1 MAAVNYAE
9 QYAKALA
16 QTYPYTLYFG
26 DLYNS
31 PNNSKYKVVDAKT
44 IKIPVM
50 TVNGRK
56 DADRDTIGTFSRNH
70 NNNWE
75 TKTLTNLRSWETLVH
90 PLDVN
95 QSNMVMSIQNAT
107 KTFNEEQKFPE
118 MDAYCVSK
126 IFADANTLDATT
138 TVDSTTILT
147 VENIL
152 STFDKYMQDMD
163 EHRVPQTGRILYVT
177 PTIKTMLKQ
186 AKEIVR
192 NVSVDSNTTMIN
204 RSITRLDEVKIVSVP
219 SELMQTVFDFTS
231 GWVKGASAQAINMLL
246 IHPTA
251 VYTPVVYSFS
261 GMEAPSAH
269 TKGKYLYYEESAE
282 DVFILNNRK
291 YAIKFN
297 VTASSTPTDDE
308 DGGEG

>member
-126 IFADANTLDATT
+126 IYADANTLDATA
-138 TVDSTTILT
+138 TVDSTTVLS

-204 RSITRLDEVKIVSVP
+204 RNITRLDEVKIVSVP
-219 SELMQTVFDFTS
+219 SELMQ
-231 GWVKGASAQAINMLL
+231 N
-246 IHPTA
+246 
-251 VYTPVVYSFS
+251 
-261 GMEAPSAH
+261 
-269 TKGKYLYYEESAE
+269 
-282 DVFILNNRK
+282 
-291 YAIKFN
+291 IK
-297 VTASSTPTDDE
+297 
-308 DGGEG
+308 